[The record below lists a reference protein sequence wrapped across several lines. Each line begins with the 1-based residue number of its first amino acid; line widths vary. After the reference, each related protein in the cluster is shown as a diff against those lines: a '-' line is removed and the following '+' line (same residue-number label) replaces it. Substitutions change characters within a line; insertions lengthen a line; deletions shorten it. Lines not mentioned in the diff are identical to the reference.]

1 MEENNY
7 GADITELKTRMTN
20 AEKNI
25 DRHENLI
32 NELDDKSANNRSEIA
47 SLNITIAKL
56 NGNIDLMRQEI
67 VGSNKELKQEIASS
81 NKELSNTYKEL
92 STKMESLFEKVN
104 NTIEKSEIKRN
115 DLEEKVD
122 KIEKENEDRKKEE
135 LEDRKFNRNQ
145 IKNIIF
151 KCLGTIAVA
160 LVSAAL
166 VYFGLQ

>member
-7 GADITELKTRMTN
+7 KADITELKTRMTN

-32 NELDDKSANNRSEIA
+32 NELDDKSADNRSEIA
-47 SLNITIAKL
+47 TLNITIAKL
-56 NGNIDLMRQEI
+56 NGNIDLMRQDI
-67 VGSNKELKQEIASS
+67 VSS
-81 NKELSNTYKEL
+81 NKELSNTNKEL
-92 STKMESLFEKVN
+92 SMKIENLFERVN

-115 DLEEKVD
+115 DLEEKVG

-135 LEDRKFNRNQ
+135 LEDRKYNKTQ

>member
-7 GADITELKTRMTN
+7 KADIIELKTRMTN

-32 NELDDKSANNRSEIA
+32 NELDDKSADNRSEIA
-47 SLNITIAKL
+47 TLNITIAKL
-56 NGNIDLMRQEI
+56 NGNIDLMRQDI
-67 VGSNKELKQEIASS
+67 VSS
-81 NKELSNTYKEL
+81 NKELSNTNKEL
-92 STKMESLFEKVN
+92 SMKIENLFERVN
-104 NTIEKSEIKRN
+104 NTIEKNEIKRN
-115 DLEEKVD
+115 ELEEKVG

-135 LEDRKFNRNQ
+135 LEDRKYNKTQ
-145 IKNIIF
+145 IKNILF

-166 VYFGLQ
+166 VYFGLK

>member
-145 IKNIIF
+145 IKSIIF
-151 KCLGTIAVA
+151 KCLGIIATA

-166 VYFGLQ
+166 VYFGLK

>member
-7 GADITELKTRMTN
+7 KADIIELKTRMTN

-32 NELDDKSANNRSEIA
+32 NELDDKSADNRSEIA
-47 SLNITIAKL
+47 TLNITIAKL
-56 NGNIDLMRQEI
+56 NGNIDLMRQDI
-67 VGSNKELKQEIASS
+67 VSS
-81 NKELSNTYKEL
+81 NKELSNTNKEL
-92 STKMESLFEKVN
+92 SMKIENLFERVN
-104 NTIEKSEIKRN
+104 NTIEKNEIKRN
-115 DLEEKVD
+115 ELEEKVG

-135 LEDRKFNRNQ
+135 LEDRKYNKTQ

>member
-7 GADITELKTRMTN
+7 KADITELKARMTN

-32 NELDDKSANNRSEIA
+32 NELDDKSADNRSEIA
-47 SLNITIAKL
+47 TLNITIAKL
-56 NGNIDLMRQEI
+56 NGNIDLMRQDI
-67 VGSNKELKQEIASS
+67 VSS
-81 NKELSNTYKEL
+81 NKELSNTNKEL
-92 STKMESLFEKVN
+92 SMKIENLFERVN
-104 NTIEKSEIKRN
+104 NTLEKSEIKRI

-135 LEDRKFNRNQ
+135 LEDRKYNKTQ

>member
-7 GADITELKTRMTN
+7 KADIIELKTRMTN

-25 DRHENLI
+25 DRHEDLI
-32 NELDDKSANNRSEIA
+32 NELDDKSADNRSEIA
-47 SLNITIAKL
+47 TLNITIAKL
-56 NGNIDLMRQEI
+56 NGNIDLMRQDI
-67 VGSNKELKQEIASS
+67 VSS
-81 NKELSNTYKEL
+81 NKELSNTNKEL
-92 STKMESLFEKVN
+92 SMKIENLFERVN

-115 DLEEKVD
+115 ELEEKVG

-135 LEDRKFNRNQ
+135 LEDRKYNKTQ

>member
-47 SLNITIAKL
+47 TLNITMAKL

-67 VGSNKELKQEIASS
+67 VNSNKELKQEIASS
-81 NKELSNTYKEL
+81 HKELSNTYKEL
-92 STKMESLFEKVN
+92 STKMESL
-104 NTIEKSEIKRN
+104 IEKNEIKRSE
-115 DLEEKVD
+115 LEEKVD

-135 LEDRKFNRNQ
+135 LEDRKYNKTQ

-166 VYFGLQ
+166 VYFGLK

>member
-7 GADITELKTRMTN
+7 KADIIELKTRMTN

-32 NELDDKSANNRSEIA
+32 NELDDKSADNRSEIA
-47 SLNITIAKL
+47 TLNITIAKL
-56 NGNIDLMRQEI
+56 NGNIDLMRQDI
-67 VGSNKELKQEIASS
+67 VSS
-81 NKELSNTYKEL
+81 NKELSNTNKEL
-92 STKMESLFEKVN
+92 SMKIENLFEKVN

-115 DLEEKVD
+115 ELEEKVG

-135 LEDRKFNRNQ
+135 LEDRKYNKTQ

>member
-7 GADITELKTRMTN
+7 KADIIELKTRMTN

-32 NELDDKSANNRSEIA
+32 NELDDKSADNRSEIA
-47 SLNITIAKL
+47 TLNITIAKL
-56 NGNIDLMRQEI
+56 NGNIDLMRQDI
-67 VGSNKELKQEIASS
+67 VSS
-81 NKELSNTYKEL
+81 NKELSNTNKEL
-92 STKMESLFEKVN
+92 SMKIENLFERVN

-115 DLEEKVD
+115 ELEEKVT
-122 KIEKENEDRKKEE
+122 KVEKENEDRKKEE
-135 LEDRKFNRNQ
+135 LEDRKYNKTQ

>member
-7 GADITELKTRMTN
+7 KADIIELKTRMTN

-32 NELDDKSANNRSEIA
+32 NELDDKSADNRSEIA
-47 SLNITIAKL
+47 TLNITIAKL
-56 NGNIDLMRQEI
+56 NGNIDLMRQDI
-67 VGSNKELKQEIASS
+67 VSS
-81 NKELSNTYKEL
+81 NKELSNTNKEL
-92 STKMESLFEKVN
+92 SMKIENLFERVN

-115 DLEEKVD
+115 ELEEKVS
-122 KIEKENEDRKKEE
+122 KVEKENEDRKKEE
-135 LEDRKFNRNQ
+135 LEDRKYNKTQ

>member
-7 GADITELKTRMTN
+7 KADIIELKTRMTN

-32 NELDDKSANNRSEIA
+32 NELDDKSADNRSEIA
-47 SLNITIAKL
+47 TLNITIAKL
-56 NGNIDLMRQEI
+56 NGNIDLMRQDI
-67 VGSNKELKQEIASS
+67 VSS
-81 NKELSNTYKEL
+81 NKELSNTNKEL
-92 STKMESLFEKVN
+92 SMKIENLFERVN

-115 DLEEKVD
+115 ELEEKVG

-135 LEDRKFNRNQ
+135 LEDRKYNKTQ

>member
-7 GADITELKTRMTN
+7 KADIIELKTRMTN

-32 NELDDKSANNRSEIA
+32 NELDDKSADNRSEIA
-47 SLNITIAKL
+47 TLNITIAKL
-56 NGNIDLMRQEI
+56 NGNIDLMRQDI
-67 VGSNKELKQEIASS
+67 VSS
-81 NKELSNTYKEL
+81 NKELSNTNKEL
-92 STKMESLFEKVN
+92 SMKIENLFERVN
-104 NTIEKSEIKRN
+104 NTIEKNEIKRN
-115 DLEEKVD
+115 ELEEKVG

-135 LEDRKFNRNQ
+135 LEDRKYNKTQ

-166 VYFGLQ
+166 VYFGLK

>member
-7 GADITELKTRMTN
+7 KADITELKTRMTN

-32 NELDDKSANNRSEIA
+32 NELDDKSADNRSEIA
-47 SLNITIAKL
+47 TLNITIAKL
-56 NGNIDLMRQEI
+56 NGNIDLMRQDI
-67 VGSNKELKQEIASS
+67 VSS
-81 NKELSNTYKEL
+81 NKELSNTNKEL
-92 STKMESLFEKVN
+92 SMKIENLFERVN

-115 DLEEKVD
+115 DLEEKVG

-135 LEDRKFNRNQ
+135 LENRKYNKTQ

-166 VYFGLQ
+166 VYFGLK

>member
-7 GADITELKTRMTN
+7 KADIIELKTRMTN

-32 NELDDKSANNRSEIA
+32 NELDDKSADNRSEIA
-47 SLNITIAKL
+47 TLNITIAKL
-56 NGNIDLMRQEI
+56 NGNIDLMRQDI
-67 VGSNKELKQEIASS
+67 VSS
-81 NKELSNTYKEL
+81 NKELSNTNKEL
-92 STKMESLFEKVN
+92 SMKIENLFERVN
-104 NTIEKSEIKRN
+104 NTIEKNEIKRN
-115 DLEEKVD
+115 ELEEKVD

-135 LEDRKFNRNQ
+135 LEDRKYNKTQ
-145 IKNIIF
+145 IKNILF

-166 VYFGLQ
+166 VYFGLK

>member
-7 GADITELKTRMTN
+7 KADIIELKTRMTN

-32 NELDDKSANNRSEIA
+32 NELDDKSADNRSEIA
-47 SLNITIAKL
+47 TLNITIAKL
-56 NGNIDLMRQEI
+56 NGNIDLMRQDI
-67 VGSNKELKQEIASS
+67 VSS
-81 NKELSNTYKEL
+81 NKELSNTNKEL
-92 STKMESLFEKVN
+92 SMKIENLFERVN

-115 DLEEKVD
+115 ELEEKVG

-135 LEDRKFNRNQ
+135 LEDRKYNKTQ

-166 VYFGLQ
+166 VYFGLK

>member
-47 SLNITIAKL
+47 TLNITMAKL

-67 VGSNKELKQEIASS
+67 VNSNKELKQEIASS
-81 NKELSNTYKEL
+81 HKELSNTYKEL
-92 STKMESLFEKVN
+92 STKMEVL
-104 NTIEKSEIKRN
+104 IEKNDIKRN
-115 DLEEKVD
+115 ELEEKVD

-135 LEDRKFNRNQ
+135 LEDRKYNKTQ

>member
-47 SLNITIAKL
+47 TLNITMAKL

-67 VGSNKELKQEIASS
+67 VSSNKELKQEIASS
-81 NKELSNTYKEL
+81 RKELSNTYREL
-92 STKMESLFEKVN
+92 TTKMENL
-104 NTIEKSEIKRN
+104 IEKNEIKRN
-115 DLEEKVD
+115 ELEEKVG

-135 LEDRKFNRNQ
+135 LEDRKYNKTQ
-145 IKNIIF
+145 IKSIVF
-151 KCLGTIAVA
+151 KCLGTIAAA

-166 VYFGLQ
+166 VYFGLK

>member
-7 GADITELKTRMTN
+7 KADIIELKTRMTN

-32 NELDDKSANNRSEIA
+32 NELDDKSADNRSEIA
-47 SLNITIAKL
+47 TLNITIAKL
-56 NGNIDLMRQEI
+56 NGNIDLMRQDI
-67 VGSNKELKQEIASS
+67 VSS
-81 NKELSNTYKEL
+81 NKELSNTNKEL
-92 STKMESLFEKVN
+92 SMKIENLFERVN
-104 NTIEKSEIKRN
+104 NTIEKNEIKRN
-115 DLEEKVD
+115 ELEEKVG

-135 LEDRKFNRNQ
+135 LESRKYNKTQ

-166 VYFGLQ
+166 VYLGLK

>member
-7 GADITELKTRMTN
+7 ETDIIELKTRMTN

-32 NELDDKSANNRSEIA
+32 NELDDKSADNRSEIA
-47 SLNITIAKL
+47 TLNITIAKL
-56 NGNIDLMRQEI
+56 NGNIDLMRQDI
-67 VGSNKELKQEIASS
+67 VSS
-81 NKELSNTYKEL
+81 NKELSNTNKEL
-92 STKMESLFEKVN
+92 SMKIENLFERVN

-115 DLEEKVD
+115 ELEEKVS
-122 KIEKENEDRKKEE
+122 KVEKENEDRKKEE
-135 LEDRKFNRNQ
+135 LEDRKYNKTQ